1 MMACILET
9 SFLFFFPRAWKIS
22 VSGTCELECKGKTR
36 SLELAL
42 GPLTGLWF
50 GNPCCTLWGFMH
62 LLDPQ
67 DQIGNGVE
75 AFRGG
80 VMCIVGSRGT
90 SFCIKKLSQDKT
102 QNEIL
107 EAVWVEVLPLL
118 VEKADWLS
126 RLAIRQRKSLKPEQ
140 IELLE
145 GQTCS

>member
-9 SFLFFFPRAWKIS
+9 SFPFFFFFPERGRYLSQGHAN
-22 VSGTCELECKGKTR
+22 LNARKGKTR
-36 SLELAL
+36 SLELAF

-67 DQIGNGVE
+67 DEIGNGVE

-102 QNEIL
+102 
-107 EAVWVEVLPLL
+107 
-118 VEKADWLS
+118 
-126 RLAIRQRKSLKPEQ
+126 
-140 IELLE
+140 
-145 GQTCS
+145 